1 MAKTD
6 ELVMAVPTA
15 ALFARGYFQGVKCGG
30 AAWLDFIFAP
40 ENSRFLPRSQAE
52 TDPAWK
58 QIIPYVIL
66 ACDDQV
72 FCYRRGKQST
82 ETRLVALHSVGLGG
96 HIRHDD
102 ENIFVTPGWNAY
114 QAALERELAEE
125 VSIAASVADDRLVGL
140 INDDSTPVG
149 QVHLG
154 VIHIRRLASPD
165 VRPRESQI
173 AGGHWAAL
181 DSLLAPS
188 GPKLETWSELAL
200 AAWPRLI
207 SICSSAERT
216 PAEAAPPSQR
226 KTAPTA
232 R

>member
-1 MAKTD
+1 
-6 ELVMAVPTA
+6 MAVPTE
-15 ALFARGYFQGVKCGG
+15 ALFARGYFQGVECGG

-66 ACDDQV
+66 ACGDQV

-102 ENIFVTPGWNAY
+102 ESFFVAPGWDAY
-114 QAALERELAEE
+114 RAALERELAEE
-125 VSIAASVADDRLVGL
+125 VSIASPVVDDRLVGL

-154 VIHIRRLASPD
+154 VIHIRRLETQD
-165 VRPRESQI
+165 VRTRESQI
-173 AGGHWAAL
+173 AGGHWSSI
-181 DSLLAPS
+181 DRLLAPS
-188 GPKLETWSELAL
+188 GPPLETWSQLAL
-200 AAWPRLI
+200 GAWTRLLTTCSFAA
-207 SICSSAERT
+207 RT